1 MKTFADKLLD
11 AIDKKQNISCVGLDP
26 DIKKIPE
33 FLKAEA
39 MALFGDTFEAVGYAF
54 TQFNKGIIAKVHDLA
69 AVVKPQMAFY
79 EKYMIPGIIAFK
91 ATVDYAKSFGLLV
104 IEDAKRND
112 IKNTAKQY
120 SDGHIGRVELCSGRK
135 VPALDVDALTVNG
148 YLGTDGVAPFVE
160 DVKAYQK
167 GIFILDKTSN
177 PSSGDL
183 QDLVLKESD
192 LKVSEK
198 MAQLIDKWGEGT
210 EGERGYKSVGAVVGV
225 TYGKDGAAFR
235 KWMPKSILL
244 MPGYGSQGGKAEDI
258 IPCLNPDGYGAI
270 VNNSSGINYA
280 WMNDKDN
287 PLGPMDFG
295 GSARK
300 ATLAMKKDINFALKN
315 AGLLKW

>member
-26 DIKKIPE
+26 DIQKIPE

-54 TQFNKGIIAKVHDLA
+54 TQFNKEIIDNVADLV

-79 EKYMIPGIIAFK
+79 EKYMAQGINAFK
-91 ATVDYAKSFGLLV
+91 ATVDYAKSKGLLV

-120 SDGHIGRVELCSGRK
+120 SDGHLGIVELCSCRR
-135 VPALDVDALTVNG
+135 VPAFDVDALTVNA
-148 YLGTDGVAPFVE
+148 YLGTDGVAHFVE
-160 DVKAYQK
+160 DVINGKK
-167 GIFILDKTSN
+167 GIFVLCKTSN
-177 PSSGDL
+177 PSSGEL
-183 QDLVLKESD
+183 QDLVLEESK
-192 LKVSEK
+192 LMVSEK
-198 MAQLIDKWGEGT
+198 MAQMIDKWGEGT

-225 TYGKDGAAFR
+225 TYSERDGPKFR
-235 KWMPKSILL
+235 KRMPKSILL
-244 MPGYGSQGGKAEDI
+244 MPGYGTQGGKAEDV

-280 WMNDKDN
+280 WVKDN
-287 PLGPMDFG
+287 MPEDFG
-295 GSARK
+295 ARAGI
-300 ATLAMKKDINFALKN
+300 ATEKMKVDINAALKA
-315 AGLLKW
+315 AGILRW